1 MYSVGALNL
10 PILNSL
16 LAMRISALGM
26 MGGGRQNWSLYAEWG
41 ATGHMEG
48 GQTQCEMPSGRNGQT

>member
-1 MYSVGALNL
+1 MKKKVSSVWKAVNVSVHTCMDKPFSDTVSHI

-26 MGGGRQNWSLYAEWG
+26 MGGGRQNCSL
-41 ATGHMEG
+41 
-48 GQTQCEMPSGRNGQT
+48 